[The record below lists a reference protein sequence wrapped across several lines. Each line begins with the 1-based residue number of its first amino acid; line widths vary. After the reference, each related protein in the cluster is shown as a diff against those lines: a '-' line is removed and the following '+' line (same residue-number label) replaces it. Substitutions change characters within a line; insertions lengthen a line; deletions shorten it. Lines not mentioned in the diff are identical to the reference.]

1 MNKPIRTLAALAALA
16 ALASVALVPVSSH
29 AANVFQT
36 DVASITVVGT
46 AGVLRAGSVWA
57 PAPPQAAVAT
67 VFDGVFFPTNTQWNL
82 GAFWW
87 DEQAIP
93 QAANPV
99 SIEVQLNSVHTI
111 NRFLVQGDD
120 NESYLVDWWDGAAWQ
135 LAYTAGAV
143 FTFGL
148 ETRDSGVIGAVTSDR
163 FRIRASGG
171 DSYYSVSEVQAID
184 ANRVPEPATLALL
197 ALGLGGL
204 GIARRRRH

>member
-1 MNKPIRTLAALAALA
+1 MIRPIRTLAALATLTGA
-16 ALASVALVPVSSH
+16 ALAPVSGH

-36 DVASITVVGT
+36 DLASIAVFGT
-46 AGVLRAGSVWA
+46 AGVLRAGSIWA
-57 PAPPQAAVAT
+57 PAPAPAAVAT
-67 VFDGVFFPTNTQWNL
+67 VFDGIFLPTNTQWNQ

-87 DEQAIP
+87 DELSNP
-93 QAANPV
+93 LAANPV
-99 SIEVQLNSVHTI
+99 TIEVQLNSVQTV

-135 LAYTAGAV
+135 LAYTAGPI

-171 DSYYSVSEVQAID
+171 DGYYSVSEVQAID
-184 ANRVPEPATLALL
+184 VNSVPAPATLALF

-204 GIARRRRH
+204 GLIRRRRH